1 MVQTH
6 FPQQA
11 RTMPG
16 NGRPPGIMQLPAQN
30 HRNRHSATVPRPR
43 GPAPRGSHLIRRV
56 DGIELP
62 TAGLWSIPSGWATIE
77 LAVPRMFRPA
87 VRAQIRLKQ
96 GMLALADDP
105 THSTGHFSLDAASLR
120 TGDPLVDLYLHDE
133 VLDIAHCTTIPVHIG
148 TVEHAGGPH
157 WDAHGWITIRGTA
170 TPIEL
175 AITYEGVRRPGG
187 AAHFRAHTTLPLRAL
202 LPVNNGLR
210 GRFLAGRSVRITIDV
225 HAEPVRATAG
235 AGR

>member
-11 RTMPG
+11 LSMHG
-16 NGRPPGIMQLPAQN
+16 NGRPPGILQLPPQN
-30 HRNRHSATVPRPR
+30 HRARHAATVARPHGRGPR
-43 GPAPRGSHLIRRV
+43 GANLIRRV

-62 TAGLWSIPSGWATIE
+62 IAGLWNIPTGWAGVE
-77 LAVPRMFRPA
+77 LVVPRPLRSA
-87 VRAQIRLKQ
+87 LRATIRLKQ

-105 THSTGHFSLDAASLR
+105 THSTGHFSLDATSLR
-120 TGDPLVDLYLHDE
+120 TGDPVVDSYLHDD
-133 VLDIAHCTTIPVHIG
+133 VLDIARCSTIPVHIG

-157 WDAHGWITIRGTA
+157 WDAHGWITIRGVA

-175 AITYEGVRRPGG
+175 AIAYEGIDRPGRS
-187 AAHFRAHTTLPLRAL
+187 ARFRAATTLPLRSL
-202 LPVNNGLR
+202 LPVNHGLR

-225 HAEPVRATAG
+225 HAEPVRPPAP
-235 AGR
+235 R